1 MSAFTKTSNH
11 KPKIF
16 NPVDAD
22 YVEFDSLAYQEKIR
36 SVAALFMEQMQS
48 LRYMLEKDM
57 LCCDAKWTL
66 FVAAALSYRF
76 DT

>member
-1 MSAFTKTSNH
+1 MSVSTKTSNH

-22 YVEFDSLAYQEKIR
+22 YVEFHSLAYQEKIR
-36 SVAALFMEQMQS
+36 SVAALFIEQ
-48 LRYMLEKDM
+48 MLEKDM

-66 FVAAALSYRF
+66 FAQALSAAF
-76 DT
+76 GQWEWTEH